1 MMDVLKD
8 DMEDGEL
15 DSSDG
20 EDLGGYTPLQRP
32 SNPKPHTQPPPPSQ
46 DYDSDDEPP
55 CLPGGNS
62 DSDSEDEE
70 KNGRPAAKSSRPEG
84 AWGRRGALVVEDGG
98 GETFQRMA
106 QAYQADRDARGLNKK
121 KKNNVWGSVV
131 QEESI
136 AESIGSFGVGR
147 QLKDLGSDRG
157 AETYDFTLIAKERKE
172 ERRKQRMEEFN
183 KKGEDLDNE
192 MDSYWSKR
200 GVEKEEELDN
210 SSNDEEE
217 KSKPDDAMMQ
227 EESGETTE
235 KRGTKRSVKERLGA
249 KKIQLD
255 RFHNETLP
263 APGEPRQIVDIAE
276 ISLVEGSDQDFGEEV
291 AERLKEDKEEMMV
304 DLVKAV
310 GRKVVLDFFKETQ
323 KVEREGGMVINNGA
337 RRRTPGGVMLHLLRK
352 TERPELK
359 EKLRKFFNDSQKADQ
374 RKILAAKKRKQK
386 DFDKEMQD
394 FLSARKRISEE
405 KKEEDN
411 DMEEDGVEEEKL
423 APLPNV
429 LDMIANSMKG
439 DKSTQLANK
448 KATVTR
454 VSSFKEP
461 EAPPNSVERQER
473 LSPVSKEERALL
485 DYDDDDFLA
494 TSGDT
499 EDIELF

>member
-1 MMDVLKD
+1 
-8 DMEDGEL
+8 
-15 DSSDG
+15 
-20 EDLGGYTPLQRP
+20 
-32 SNPKPHTQPPPPSQ
+32 
-46 DYDSDDEPP
+46 
-55 CLPGGNS
+55 
-62 DSDSEDEE
+62 
-70 KNGRPAAKSSRPEG
+70 
-84 AWGRRGALVVEDGG
+84 
-98 GETFQRMA
+98 
-106 QAYQADRDARGLNKK
+106 
-121 KKNNVWGSVV
+121 
-131 QEESI
+131 
-136 AESIGSFGVGR
+136 
-147 QLKDLGSDRG
+147 
-157 AETYDFTLIAKERKE
+157 
-172 ERRKQRMEEFN
+172 
-183 KKGEDLDNE
+183 
-192 MDSYWSKR
+192 
-200 GVEKEEELDN
+200 
-210 SSNDEEE
+210 
-217 KSKPDDAMMQ
+217 
-227 EESGETTE
+227 
-235 KRGTKRSVKERLGA
+235 
-249 KKIQLD
+249 
-255 RFHNETLP
+255 
-263 APGEPRQIVDIAE
+263 
-276 ISLVEGSDQDFGEEV
+276 
-291 AERLKEDKEEMMV
+291 
-304 DLVKAV
+304 
-310 GRKVVLDFFKETQ
+310 
-323 KVEREGGMVINNGA
+323 
-337 RRRTPGGVMLHLLRK
+337 MLHLLRK

-405 KKEEDN
+405 KKEDN

>member
-1 MMDVLKD
+1 M
-8 DMEDGEL
+8 
-15 DSSDG
+15 
-20 EDLGGYTPLQRP
+20 
-32 SNPKPHTQPPPPSQ
+32 
-46 DYDSDDEPP
+46 
-55 CLPGGNS
+55 
-62 DSDSEDEE
+62 
-70 KNGRPAAKSSRPEG
+70 
-84 AWGRRGALVVEDGG
+84 VEDGG

-106 QAYQADRDARGLNKK
+106 QAFQADRDARGLNKK

-172 ERRKQRMEEFN
+172 ERRKQRLEEVGR
-183 KKGEDLDNE
+183 KEEGLDNE

-200 GVEKEEELDN
+200 EEKEEELSN
-210 SSNDEEE
+210 SSSDEE
-217 KSKPDDAMMQ
+217 KAKPDDSMMQ
-227 EESGETTE
+227 EDSTE
-235 KRGTKRSVKERLGA
+235 KRGTKRSVKERLG
-249 KKIQLD
+249 KKKVQLD

-310 GRKVVLDFFKETQ
+310 GRRVVWEFFKDTQ

-359 EKLRKFFNDSQKADQ
+359 DKLRKFFNNSKKDDQ
-374 RKILAAKKRKQK
+374 RKILAAKKRKEK
-386 DFDKEMQD
+386 NFDKEMEE
-394 FLSARKRISEE
+394 FLSARKKLSE
-405 KKEEDN
+405 KKDEGG
-411 DMEEDGVEEEKL
+411 DMEEDEDGEEEGL

-429 LDMIANSMKG
+429 LDMIASSMRGEKSVQAKG
-439 DKSTQLANK
+439 K

-461 EAPPNSVERQER
+461 EAPPNSVERQDR
-473 LSPVSKEERALL
+473 LSPVSREERALL
-485 DYDDDDFLA
+485 DYDDDDFLG

>member
-1 MMDVLKD
+1 
-8 DMEDGEL
+8 MEEGEVS
-15 DSSDG
+15 SSDG
-20 EDLGGYTPLQRP
+20 EELGEYTPLQRP
-32 SNPKPHTQPPPPSQ
+32 TNPKPHSQPPAPTQ
-46 DYDSDDEPP
+46 DYDSDEDPP
-55 CLPGGNS
+55 CLPGTNS
-62 DSDSEDEE
+62 GSDSEDDE
-70 KNGRPAAKSSRPEG
+70 KIGRPSAKTSRPEG

-98 GETFQRMA
+98 GETFQKMA
-106 QAYQADRDARGLNKK
+106 QAFQADRDMRGLNKK
-121 KKNNVWGSVV
+121 RKNNVWGSVV

-172 ERRKQRMEEFN
+172 ERMKQRLEKVGRKEE
-183 KKGEDLDNE
+183 GLDNE
-192 MDSYWSKR
+192 MDSYWAKR
-200 GVEKEEELDN
+200 GEDKEEEVSN
-210 SSNDEEE
+210 SSDEE
-217 KSKPDDAMMQ
+217 KVKPEESMMQ
-227 EESGETTE
+227 EEDCTEASSE
-235 KRGTKRSVKERLGA
+235 KRGTKRSVKERLG
-249 KKIQLD
+249 KKKVQMD

-276 ISLVEGSDQDFGEEV
+276 ISLVEGSDEDFGEEV
-291 AERLKEDKEEMMV
+291 AERLKEDKEDMMV
-304 DLVKAV
+304 ELVKAV
-310 GRKVVLDFFKETQ
+310 GRKVVWEFFKDTQ

-359 EKLRKFFNDSQKADQ
+359 EKLRKFFNDSKKDDQ
-374 RKILAAKKRKQK
+374 RKILAAKKRKEK
-386 DFDKEMQD
+386 NFDKEMEE
-394 FLSARKRISEE
+394 FLSARKKLSEN
-405 KKEEDN
+405 KN
-411 DMEEDGVEEEKL
+411 DEGGEMEEDGVDEEETL

-439 DKSTQLANK
+439 EKSVQASASK

-461 EAPPNSVERQER
+461 EAPPNSVERLDR
-473 LSPVSKEERALL
+473 MSPVSREERALL

-494 TSGDT
+494 ISGDT